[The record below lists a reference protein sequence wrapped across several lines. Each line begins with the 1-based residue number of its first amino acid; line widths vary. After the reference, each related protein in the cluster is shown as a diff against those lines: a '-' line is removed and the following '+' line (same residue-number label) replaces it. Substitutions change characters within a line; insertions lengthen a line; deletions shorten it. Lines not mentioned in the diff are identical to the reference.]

1 MIIIVYFQTAVL
13 LSNTCVT
20 VITHQLSLTTFR
32 KQKNKVK

>member
-20 VITHQLSLTTFR
+20 VITH
-32 KQKNKVK
+32 